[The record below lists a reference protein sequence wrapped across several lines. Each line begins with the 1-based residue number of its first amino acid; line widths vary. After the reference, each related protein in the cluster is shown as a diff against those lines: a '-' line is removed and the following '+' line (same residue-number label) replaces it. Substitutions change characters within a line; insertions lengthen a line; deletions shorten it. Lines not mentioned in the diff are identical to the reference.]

1 MSISATYLIMQQ
13 MIADE
18 LGDRQDLLTPLA
30 DSALTTSPI
39 QNAIQS
45 AIALWER
52 EPFYFNEYYASPL
65 FSTVA
70 NQEFYTVSDNAAIAT
85 LPKIDKIHILVNS
98 NRYTLYA
105 RTWQYLEE
113 ISVNPAVVTSI
124 PIDYAYFAEQIRIYP
139 IPDGAYPLTFNAN
152 QRLTALSIRPIRTHG
167 RRMHST

>member
-1 MSISATYLIMQQ
+1 M
-13 MIADE
+13 
-18 LGDRQDLLTPLA
+18 
-30 DSALTTSPI
+30 
-39 QNAIQS
+39 
-45 AIALWER
+45 
-52 EPFYFNEYYASPL
+52 
-65 FSTVA
+65 
-70 NQEFYTVSDNAAIAT
+70 SDNAAIAT

-152 QRLTALSIRPIRTHG
+152 QRLTALVNPADTNAWTQDAFDLIRSQAKLNLAQEVLHDADLAAECKTAIYGDPRSIMGQQQSRGYLYALKAESTRRTGQGMIRP
-167 RRMHST
+167 SYF